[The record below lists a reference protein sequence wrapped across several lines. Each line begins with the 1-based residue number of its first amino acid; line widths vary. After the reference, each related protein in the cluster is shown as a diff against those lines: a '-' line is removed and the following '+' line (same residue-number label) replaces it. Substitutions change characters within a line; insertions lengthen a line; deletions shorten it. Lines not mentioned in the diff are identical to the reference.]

1 MKRIDCNH
9 LILASGLL
17 LSGCSLLQ
25 PVSPSPQKEYR
36 LEAAPFVSVVRPP
49 TSSMSITLS
58 IIRAASGLDSKN
70 MWYLRRPSQINRYQQ
85 SQWQQRPAT
94 MLMPLVMN
102 ALEVSGL
109 FTVIVQSPNPINT
122 TYQLELELTQLEQD
136 FTVHPSVVHVGLRAY
151 LSENKTHTIVAWQ
164 EFRVDQTAPTEDAYG
179 QVVAS
184 KLATSELLQRLL
196 VFCRSHVSQDE
207 GAR

>member
-25 PVSPSPQKEYR
+25 PVSPPPQNEYR

-70 MWYLRRPSQINRYQQ
+70 MWYLRRPS
-85 SQWQQRPAT
+85 T

-164 EFRVDQTAPTEDAYG
+164 EFHVDQTAPTEDAYG

-184 KLATSELLQRLL
+184 KLATSELLQQLL